1 MKKRKP
7 AVGVI
12 GLGIMGGAMAQALA
26 AAGHDVFGYDPA
38 PAARRRLERA
48 GGYALE
54 SSFAVAN
61 RARILITSLPSSPAL
76 SSTVRQV
83 GQARASPN
91 SRRILVEMSTLPIAD
106 KRRAQTELARAG
118 WTALDCPISGTAAR
132 LKDRDW
138 MIFASGGRRAC
149 ASVRPLL
156 RVFTDQIPYVGDFG
170 SGMRM
175 KLVANHLVAILN
187 VASGEAITL
196 ARSMGLDA
204 RQVWALFASNPAV
217 GNGVLRL
224 RGRFMVERRYR
235 PATMKVEIWQKDMRI
250 IGEAARSAGAAT
262 PLFDA
267 CAPIYAAAMAQGFGS
282 ADTASVCE
290 VLARRRRRR
299 SRIAGQR
306 TPPRGG
312 KR

>member
-1 MKKRKP
+1 
-7 AVGVI
+7 
-12 GLGIMGGAMAQALA
+12 MGGAMAEALA
-26 AAGHDVFGYDPA
+26 AAGYEVLGYDPA

-48 GGYALE
+48 GGHALE
-54 SSFAVAN
+54 SSFAVAK
-61 RARILITSLPSSPAL
+61 RARVVITSLPSSPAL
-76 SSTVRQV
+76 EATVRQV
-83 GQARASPN
+83 GRAGAGRGARG
-91 SRRILVEMSTLPIAD
+91 IVVEMSTLPIAD
-106 KRRAQTELARAG
+106 KRRAQTELVRAG

-138 MIFASGGRRAC
+138 MIFASGERRAC
-149 ASVRPLL
+149 ARVRLLL
-156 RVFTDQIPYVGDFG
+156 RVFTNQIPYVGDFG

-204 RQVWALFASNPAV
+204 RQVWELFGSNPAV

-267 CAPIYAAAMAQGFGS
+267 CGPIYDAAMAQGFGS

-299 SRIAGQR
+299 
-306 TPPRGG
+306 
-312 KR
+312 

>member
-7 AVGVI
+7 PLGVI
-12 GLGIMGGAMAQALA
+12 GLGIMGGAMAEALL
-26 AAGHDVFGYDPA
+26 AAGHPVLGYDPA

-48 GGYALE
+48 GGQALE
-54 SSFAVAN
+54 SSFAVAQ
-61 RARILITSLPSSPAL
+61 RARVLITSLPSAPAL
-76 SSTVRQV
+76 EATVREL
-83 GQARASPN
+83 GRGGAARGA
-91 SRRILVEMSTLPIAD
+91 RGIVVEMSTLPIDD
-106 KRRAQTELARAG
+106 KRRARGKLGRAG

-132 LKDRDW
+132 LKDRNW
-138 MIFASGGRRAC
+138 MIFASGERRAC
-149 ASVRPLL
+149 ARVRPLL

-196 ARSMGLDA
+196 ARKMGLDA
-204 RQVWALFASNPAV
+204 RQVWELFGSNPAV

-250 IGEAARSAGAAT
+250 IGDAARSAGAAT

-267 CAPIYAAAMAQGFGS
+267 CGPIYDAAIALGFGG

-290 VLARRRRRR
+290 VLARRR
-299 SRIAGQR
+299 
-306 TPPRGG
+306 PV
-312 KR
+312 

>member
-12 GLGIMGGAMAQALA
+12 GLGIMGGAMAEALL
-26 AAGHDVFGYDPA
+26 AAGHDVVGYDPA
-38 PAARRRLERA
+38 PTARRRLERA
-48 GGYALE
+48 GGHALE
-54 SSFAVAN
+54 SSFAVAQ
-61 RARILITSLPSSPAL
+61 RARVLITSLPSSPAL
-76 SSTVRQV
+76 QATVREV
-83 GQARASPN
+83 GRAEAARGA
-91 SRRILVEMSTLPIAD
+91 RRIVVEMSTLPIAD
-106 KRRAQTELARAG
+106 KRRAQADLARAG
-118 WTALDCPISGTAAR
+118 WSVLDCPISGTAAR

-138 MIFASGGRRAC
+138 MIFASGERRAC
-149 ASVRPLL
+149 ARVRPLL

-170 SGMRM
+170 SGTRM
-175 KLVANHLVAILN
+175 KFVANHLVAILN

-196 ARSMGLDA
+196 ARRLGLDA
-204 RQVWALFASNPAV
+204 RQVWELFGSNPAV

-267 CAPIYAAAMAQGFGS
+267 CGPIYDGAMAQGYGS

-290 VLARRRRRR
+290 VLARRR
-299 SRIAGQR
+299 
-306 TPPRGG
+306 PV
-312 KR
+312 